1 LDNFSTHLLPV
12 RAALTPLS
20 IEIQGAEAFTTAIDH
35 GRVKLR
41 FPSRNTR
48 HPTFSGFLNR
58 HRRL

>member
-1 LDNFSTHLLPV
+1 
-12 RAALTPLS
+12 LTPLS